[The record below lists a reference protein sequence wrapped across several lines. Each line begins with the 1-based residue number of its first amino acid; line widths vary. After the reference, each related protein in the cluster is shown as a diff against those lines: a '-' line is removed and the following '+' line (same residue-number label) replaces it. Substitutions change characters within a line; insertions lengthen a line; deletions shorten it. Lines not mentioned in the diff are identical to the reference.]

1 MIKVWDIKT
10 AAKELH
16 VCRETLWRM
25 IRAGKMPHRRV
36 GKRILLTEADVA
48 ALLEDAA
55 IRNGATNPF
64 ARKNRPKKQ
73 KVADSTEKQSEN
85 TTENQNQN
93 TNEQQQQPDS
103 SGIITAGTSDSI
115 PDGGVLRQDQQPDG
129 GDQNDG
135 RLDCSLGDVRVC
147 ETGAGIC
154 PGDGVPSVP
163 TDAPV
168 VEAGESL
175 DQRKHHDEER
185 VDVIRVDASWLG
197 H

>member
-73 KVADSTEKQSEN
+73 KVADNPTEKQSEN
-85 TTENQNQN
+85 TTENQNQKA
-93 TNEQQQQPDS
+93 E
-103 SGIITAGTSDSI
+103 
-115 PDGGVLRQDQQPDG
+115 LRHPEG
-129 GDQNDG
+129 RGHDG
-135 RLDCSLGDVRVC
+135 RHIVDELKQY
-147 ETGAGIC
+147 
-154 PGDGVPSVP
+154 PS
-163 TDAPV
+163 
-168 VEAGESL
+168 
-175 DQRKHHDEER
+175 HHRIEIGR
-185 VDVIRVDASWLG
+185 AHV
-197 H
+197 